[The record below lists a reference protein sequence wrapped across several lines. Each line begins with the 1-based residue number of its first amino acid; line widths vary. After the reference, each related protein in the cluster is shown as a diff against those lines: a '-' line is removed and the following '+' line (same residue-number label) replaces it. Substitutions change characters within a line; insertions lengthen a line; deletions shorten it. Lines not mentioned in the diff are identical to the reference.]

1 MIRRPAQYF
10 RIALVAFAL
19 LSGAPQLDA
28 DQLRYDSA
36 RDWRQWELPLGAV
49 DLSSAGVIQPTQIE
63 RRTDAVRDLG
73 AFGGGI
79 RKVGSNS
86 RLARFAIDGDP
97 TTGWA
102 PDPEADPEDWF
113 IEVDLGRAISAHS
126 VTLVFDSEAPP
137 YELFDLLISTGE
149 PETDFIAAPI
159 EGSLVYRTKERFKEN
174 TRHRVTYQIEEID
187 VEPLKIIRFEPLLFV
202 AGARLVEVEVESV
215 GDNIALGLLERGGTV
230 DININLAQVEQ
241 QPLGKAR
248 SLFDGDLYERWRAG
262 TASRGSSDILAH
274 IILDLGAVY
283 WVDQVRV
290 IGGVV
295 VRSGFGGGITTSH
308 YVQRRRWDF
317 RFYELMTSDG
327 SISPDGSRLYTKH
340 FSGAA
345 PEDQRVRGLVDHH
358 FDLLPTRYLRIF
370 WKFWDTSCFSL
381 QRLGEEGG
389 VNEVP
394 GCAAGGTTDE
404 IQIFGEGFPQ
414 QVGFQSP
421 LIDLGEGK
429 NINSIEW
436 GGDQPAGTRIEI
448 RTRTGNEVIEAFT
461 FHDKNGKEVT
471 QKRYGKLIPSFRGA
485 IDTTRVPGSDWS
497 PWSRIYSFSNEA
509 FLSPSPRRYME
520 VDIRMTSDS
529 PDRAATLD
537 YLAANFTEP
546 LAGRALGEISPQQAE
561 PGVLTEFT
569 YHLKPQNTS
578 GFDRLAV
585 ESAAPLYFTKV
596 ARNGVELDVQA
607 DSTKN
612 GFIVHFPN
620 RIRTDQLIELKFK
633 SSVFRQ
639 STRFDVFLKDSNQDE
654 SVRQRV
660 DPGDASAQIESNTNV
675 VSLPVSQNLF
685 ANIALNSPVITP
697 NGDGV
702 NDELRLSADLVNV
715 LQPRPLRIRLYDLAG
730 HLVYDYSED
739 VRAGQQQFSW
749 DGRDRSGTRVTP
761 GVYVLEIAV
770 EGDAGDERAQEV
782 ISIVY

>member
-1 MIRRPAQYF
+1 MNRHIARHF
-10 RIALVAFAL
+10 VIALATIAT
-19 LSGAPQLDA
+19 LSSAHQLNA
-28 DQLRYDSA
+28 DQIRYDSA

-49 DLSSAGVIQPTQIE
+49 DLSAFGTIQPTRIE

-73 AFGGGI
+73 AFDGGI
-79 RKVGSNS
+79 RKVGSNAN
-86 RLARFAIDGDP
+86 LARFAIDGDP

-102 PDPEADPEDWF
+102 PDPEADPEFWF

-174 TRHRVTYQIEEID
+174 TRHRVTYQIPEVD
-187 VEPLKIIRFEPLLFV
+187 AEPLKIIRFEPLLLV
-202 AGARLVEVEVESV
+202 PDARLVEVEVESV

-262 TASRGSSDILAH
+262 TASRGSTDILAH
-274 IILDLGAVY
+274 MILDLGAVY

-340 FSGAA
+340 FTGAA
-345 PEDQRVRGLVDHH
+345 PEEQRVRGLVDHH

-389 VNEVP
+389 INRVP

-414 QVGFQSP
+414 QVGFRSP
-421 LIDLGEGK
+421 LIDLEEGK
-429 NINSIEW
+429 NLNSIEW
-436 GGDQPAGTRIEI
+436 GGEQPPGTLVEI
-448 RTRTGNEVIEAFT
+448 RTRTGNEVIEALT
-461 FHDKNGKEVT
+461 FYDKNGKEVT
-471 QKRYGKLIPSFRGA
+471 QKRYEKLIPSFRGA
-485 IDTTRVPGSDWS
+485 IDTTRVAGGDWS
-497 PWSRIYSFSNEA
+497 AWSRIYSFSGEA
-509 FLSPSPRRYME
+509 FLSPSPRRFME
-520 VDIRMTSDS
+520 IDVRMTSDS
-529 PDRAATLD
+529 PERAATLD
-537 YLAANFTEP
+537 FLAANFTEP
-546 LAGRALGEISPQQAE
+546 LAGRVIGEITPQQAQ

-569 YHLKPQNTS
+569 YYLKPEDTS

-585 ESAAPLYFTKV
+585 ESAAPIRFTSI
-596 ARNGVELDVQA
+596 ARNGIELDVQM
-607 DSTKN
+607 DTIQN
-612 GFIVHFPN
+612 GFSVDLPN
-620 RIRTDQLIELKFK
+620 RIRTDQLIELKFE

-639 STRFDVFLKDSNQDE
+639 STRFDVFLQDSNQDD

-660 DPGDASAQIESNTNV
+660 DPGDASDLIESNTNV
-675 VSLPVSQNLF
+675 VSLPVSRNLF
-685 ANIALNSPVITP
+685 ANIELSSPAITP
-697 NGDGV
+697 NGDGI
-702 NDELRLSADLVNV
+702 NDEMQLSVDLVNV
-715 LQPRPLRIRLYDLAG
+715 LEPRPLRLRLYDLAG
-730 HLVYDYSED
+730 RAVYDRSED
-739 VRAGQQQFSW
+739 VRAGQRQFNW
-749 DGRDRSGTRVTP
+749 DGSDNGGSRVAP
-761 GVYVLEIAV
+761 GLYILEILV
-770 EGDAGDERAQEV
+770 EGDAGDERAQEI
-782 ISIVY
+782 ISVVY